1 MFTEYLRIQREK
13 KKMDIRWYLSF
24 KMTGWFCGGILIVLA
39 LLSIISWSIIFQK
52 MAAFRRARRANA
64 RFRLMPETEIPKE
77 YAGFFASSSLYLI
90 FHKVNQ
96 FPVENER
103 DLERLEEDIKVELN
117 EYFEHLNSGL
127 PILGS
132 ITGVAPFLGLLGTV
146 WGIMV
151 IFSRMYSQ
159 VAGVSEMVAPGVA
172 QALITTIT
180 GLVVAIPALFF
191 YNYFA
196 MISRSLSNEAENY
209 ASRIIQRL

>member
-1 MFTEYLRIQREK
+1 
-13 KKMDIRWYLSF
+13 MDISWYLSF
-24 KMTGWFCGGILIVLA
+24 KMTGWFCGGILIVLV
-39 LLSIISWSIIFQK
+39 LFSIISWSLIFRK
-52 MAAFRRARRANA
+52 LIDFRRARRANA
-64 RFRLMPETEIPKE
+64 RFRSMNEAEIPRE
-77 YAGFFASSSLYLI
+77 FNGFLSCSSLYLI
-90 FHKVNQ
+90 FRKVKQ
-96 FPVENER
+96 SPIENDR
-103 DLERLEEDIKVELN
+103 DLDKVEEDIKVELN
-117 EYFEHLNSGL
+117 EYFENLNNGL

-151 IFSRMYSQ
+151 IFSRMHSQ

-172 QALITTIT
+172 QALITTIG

-209 ASRIIQRL
+209 ASRIIFSK